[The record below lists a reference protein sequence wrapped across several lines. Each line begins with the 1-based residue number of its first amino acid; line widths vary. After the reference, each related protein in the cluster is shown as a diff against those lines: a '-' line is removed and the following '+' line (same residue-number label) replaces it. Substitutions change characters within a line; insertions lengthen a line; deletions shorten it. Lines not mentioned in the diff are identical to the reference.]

1 MIWWLILVYHYQGAN
16 IPPLLHVGNFNDKPA
31 CEAAAQSASVP
42 VTPVHMPPIM
52 PTFICVQAS
61 APGGPPPPT

>member
-16 IPPLLHVGNFNDKPA
+16 IPPLLHVGNFHDKPA

-42 VTPVHMPPIM
+42 VSPIHAPPV

-61 APGGPPPPT
+61 ASGGPPPPT